1 MASVTQYLVEPY
13 RAFAGPEEAI
23 LLGDRDAAVA
33 QGSADDRRRG
43 IRKVIIAHGAPHAVV
58 AHLHPPLH
66 GVAAVRQAHLERG
79 LKSGSLQSPREHK

>member
-1 MASVTQYLVEPY
+1 
-13 RAFAGPEEAI
+13 
-23 LLGDRDAAVA
+23 
-33 QGSADDRRRG
+33 
-43 IRKVIIAHGAPHAVV
+43 VV